1 MVPCSRQ
8 VVAFG
13 FDGAPAALVLQS
25 RYDRLLTKGLLTLKE
40 MPTRYDSHL
49 ARVKFG
55 VIMQCSDGK
64 KTDL

>member
-1 MVPCSRQ
+1 

-13 FDGAPAALVLQS
+13 LAGAPAALVLQS

-40 MPTRYDSHL
+40 MAARYGYFL

-55 VIMQCSDGK
+55 VIMQCSGGK